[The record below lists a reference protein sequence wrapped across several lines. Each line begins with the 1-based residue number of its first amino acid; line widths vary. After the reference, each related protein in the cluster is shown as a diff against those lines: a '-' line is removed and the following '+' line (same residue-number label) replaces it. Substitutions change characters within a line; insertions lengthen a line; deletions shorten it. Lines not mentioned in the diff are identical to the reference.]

1 MPSLPKTPEE
11 LLKSDWPVFKPFY
24 TDLEQRDLNAG
35 NVDSWLKEWS
45 DVSGCVFE
53 LKERLYVAKTCHAA
67 DEKITGQF
75 DHFMDAIYPEY
86 LNAEQKLKEKLLAS
100 KLMPKGYDIQMRNM
114 KAEADL
120 YREANVPLLSQ
131 EQKMISEYE
140 KIIGTQ
146 TVQWEGEERTIT
158 QLKPI
163 YLELDRAKR
172 EKAWRLSMERQLM
185 DRDALNALWKR
196 FLELRVKLAANAG
209 KPDYR
214 AYRWQFWLRFDYT
227 PEDGKNFHKA
237 IEKAVVPAA
246 TRIYEKRRKKLGV
259 DTLRPWDLDVDPLGR
274 KPLQPFKDVSELISK
289 TSTIF
294 HHVDPQLGEY
304 FDTLIRENLVDLEN
318 RKNKAPGAYCTGYTN
333 IRKPFVFH
341 NAVGIHDDVM
351 TLLHESGHAFHV
363 FEAGKLPYMEQLNY
377 PMEFAEVASMSM
389 ELLAAPYLKAELGG
403 FYEPA
408 EYTRARI
415 EHLESN
421 ILFWPYMAVVDS
433 FQHWVYENPEKA
445 LDPANC
451 DAAWSERF
459 DRFMVG
465 VDWSGFEDAKMT
477 GWHRKLHIFEVP
489 FYYIEYGLAQMAATM
504 VWRNALKDQAAAVAN
519 YRKALAL
526 GKTATLQ
533 DLYKTAG
540 ARLAFDAETLG
551 ELVELCE
558 TQIGQLEAGS

>member
-1 MPSLPKTPEE
+1 MPSLPKTTDE
-11 LLKSDWPVFKPFY
+11 LLQSDWKVYGPVY
-24 TDLEQRDLNAG
+24 DDLAARELNPA
-35 NVDSWLKEWS
+35 NVDAWLKEWS
-45 DVSGCVFE
+45 NVSQCVFE

-67 DEKITGQF
+67 DQKITEQF
-75 DHFMDAIYPEY
+75 DHFMDSIYPEY

-100 KLMPKGYDIQMRNM
+100 KLTPKGYDIQMRNM
-114 KAEADL
+114 RAQADL
-120 YREANVPLLSQ
+120 YREENVPLLSQ

-158 QLKPI
+158 QLKPV
-163 YLELDRAKR
+163 YLDLDRGKR
-172 EKAWRLSMERQLM
+172 EKAWRLSMERQLA
-185 DRDALNALWKR
+185 DREALNALWKK
-196 FLELRVKLAANAG
+196 FLALRLKLAANAG

-214 AYRWQFWLRFDYT
+214 SYRWQFWLRFDYT

-237 IEKAVVPAA
+237 IEQAVVPAA
-246 TRIYEKRRKKLGV
+246 SRIYERRRKKLGL

-289 TSTIF
+289 TSNIF

-304 FDTLIRENLVDLEN
+304 FDTLIHENLVDLEN

-341 NAVGIHDDVM
+341 NAVGLHDDVM
-351 TLLHESGHAFHV
+351 TLIHESGHAFHV
-363 FEAGKLPYMEQLNY
+363 FEAGKLPYMEQLDY

-389 ELLAAPYLKAELGG
+389 ELLAAPYLKEEVGG
-403 FYEPA
+403 FYSPA

-433 FQHWVYENPEKA
+433 FQHWVYENPQLA
-445 LDPANC
+445 ADPANC
-451 DAAWSERF
+451 DAAWSDRY

-465 VDWSGFEDAKMT
+465 LDWSGYEDAKKT

-504 VWRNALKDQAAAVAN
+504 IWRNALKDQAGAVAS

-526 GKTATLQ
+526 GNTATLPE
-533 DLYKTAG
+533 LYKTAG

-551 ELVELCE
+551 RLVALCE
-558 TQIGQLEAGS
+558 AQINQLEAGG

>member
-1 MPSLPKTPEE
+1 MPSLPKTTEE
-11 LLKSDWPVFKPFY
+11 LLQSDWIDYGPIY
-24 TDLEQRDLNAG
+24 ADLAARELNPA
-35 NVDSWLKEWS
+35 NVDAWLKEWS
-45 DVSGCVFE
+45 NVSQCVFE

-67 DEKITGQF
+67 DQKITEQF
-75 DHFMDAIYPEY
+75 EHFMDAIYPEY
-86 LNAEQKLKEKLLAS
+86 LTAEQKLKEKLLAS
-100 KLMPKGYDIQMRNM
+100 NLTPKGYDIQMRNM
-114 KAEADL
+114 RAQADL

-158 QLKPI
+158 QLKPV
-163 YLELDRAKR
+163 YLDLDRAKR
-172 EKAWRLSMERQLM
+172 EKAWRLSMERQLA
-185 DRDALNALWKR
+185 DREALNALWKK
-196 FLELRVKLAANAG
+196 FLDLRLQLAKNAE

-214 AYRWQFWLRFDYT
+214 AYRWQYWLRFDYT
-227 PEDGKNFHKA
+227 PEDGKNFHNA
-237 IEKAVVPAA
+237 IEQAVVPAA
-246 TRIYEKRRKKLGV
+246 SRIYERRRKKLGL

-289 TSTIF
+289 TSNIF

-318 RKNKAPGAYCTGYTN
+318 RKNKAPGAYCTGYTS

-341 NAVGIHDDVM
+341 NAVGLHDDVM
-351 TLLHESGHAFHV
+351 TLIHESGHAFHV
-363 FEAGKLPYMEQLNY
+363 FEAGKLPYMEQLDY

-389 ELLAAPYLKAELGG
+389 ELLAAPYLIEELGG
-403 FYEPA
+403 FYSPA

-433 FQHWVYENPEKA
+433 FQHWVYENPQQA
-445 LDPANC
+445 ANPANC
-451 DAAWSERF
+451 DAAWSERY

-465 VDWSGFEDAKMT
+465 LDWSGFEDAKMT

-504 VWRNALKDQAAAVAN
+504 IWRNALKDQAGAVAS

-526 GKTATLQ
+526 GNTATLPE
-533 DLYKTAG
+533 LYKTAG

-551 ELVELCE
+551 ELVALCE
-558 TQIGQLEAGS
+558 AQISQLEAGG